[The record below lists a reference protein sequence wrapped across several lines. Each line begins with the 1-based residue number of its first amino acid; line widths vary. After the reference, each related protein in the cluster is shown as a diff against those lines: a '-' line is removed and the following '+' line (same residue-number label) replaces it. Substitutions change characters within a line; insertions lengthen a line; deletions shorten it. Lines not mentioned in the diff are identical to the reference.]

1 MKVAESP
8 RCFNEE
14 NRRSR
19 ADRDYAMK
27 PDYHISGG
35 GSGRRNGFPR
45 RIAVLGAGP
54 PTRCGSC
61 PPLKNAAA
69 SRGGCPSRP
78 FLPIPSP
85 ARISAHLHS
94 SMVTMSQK
102 SSVLQPAKS
111 DDGLSS
117 PASKCQ
123 SAVAR
128 SATMRETVRG
138 KIYQKL
144 ALISPRTI
152 FRSTPWRAKALLP

>member
-1 MKVAESP
+1 MP
-8 RCFNEE
+8 
-14 NRRSR
+14 
-19 ADRDYAMK
+19 
-27 PDYHISGG
+27 
-35 GSGRRNGFPR
+35 PR
-45 RIAVLGAGP
+45 RAADVLHDLFC
-54 PTRCGSC
+54 RF
-61 PPLKNAAA
+61 LH
-69 SRGGCPSRP
+69 RP
-78 FLPIPSP
+78 GFL
-85 ARISAHLHS
+85 AHLRS

-123 SAVAR
+123 SVVAR